1 MERIELYKF
10 DAAHISISIGLYFNK
25 EGQLIFD
32 GYDRGKR
39 VEYALGD
46 SDYEYQYIIEPLEV
60 EKLYTAVGV
69 DQGDRKALLLEL
81 KKRFGK
87 NSAFSD
93 FGKFMSENNIDFI
106 PFTWR

>member
-10 DAAHISISIGLYFNK
+10 EAPHISISIALYFNE

-39 VEYALGD
+39 VEEALGD
-46 SDYEYQYIIEPLEV
+46 SDYEYQYTIEPLEV

-81 KKRFGK
+81 KETIWEEQCF
-87 NSAFSD
+87 F
-93 FGKFMSENNIDFI
+93 
-106 PFTWR
+106 

>member
-46 SDYEYQYIIEPLEV
+46 SDYEYQRQLIINKV
-60 EKLYTAVGV
+60 N
-69 DQGDRKALLLEL
+69 LLLT
-81 KKRFGK
+81 K
-87 NSAFSD
+87 
-93 FGKFMSENNIDFI
+93 
-106 PFTWR
+106 